1 MHRQECCADVF
12 NRAQLKWAGSSFAR
26 TLPMIKQS
34 ERSAFGYPSKTK
46 ALGVDYEPQ
55 VASKRGRYFAF
66 PETAVQIAASKFAW
80 AGVMVSIAG
89 SAALFLLWTQNE
101 PGPANATGANASST
115 LSAAPQVVTRT
126 AAAEME
132 ELRQR
137 GLELLRT
144 EFPEDAPSPPLPRGD
159 RLELNGPTLAAAPQV
174 ATQTSTVEELRLRGL
189 ELLRTESPQEA
200 PSSPLAR
207 GDRLQPNDGA
217 RRPDMLVATAGQDES
232 VAAPP
237 PSPVPIAASPRPEAK
252 VSKPEKVKERAVES
266 PVHRRHARYALAHR
280 RDRVRMANANYV
292 QARRREPLPTTVPV
306 EENSGAGTVAP
317 WSSWKNDW
325 DKLWSKGTEGK

>member
-1 MHRQECCADVF
+1 
-12 NRAQLKWAGSSFAR
+12 
-26 TLPMIKQS
+26 MIKHS
-34 ERSAFGYPSKTK
+34 ERSASGYRSKTN
-46 ALGVDYEPQ
+46 ALEVDYEPQ
-55 VASKRGRYFAF
+55 VASKRGRYFEF
-66 PETAVQIAASKFAW
+66 PETAARMAASKFAW

-159 RLELNGPTLAAAPQV
+159 RLELSGPILTAAPHV
-174 ATQTSTVEELRLRGL
+174 ATQTTTVEELRRRGL

-200 PSSPLAR
+200 PPSPLAR

-217 RRPDMLVATAGQDES
+217 MRPDMLVATAGQDGS
-232 VAAPP
+232 VTAPP
-237 PSPVPIAASPRPEAK
+237 PPPAPTPPPPR
-252 VSKPEKVKERAVES
+252 
-266 PVHRRHARYALAHR
+266 
-280 RDRVRMANANYV
+280 
-292 QARRREPLPTTVPV
+292 
-306 EENSGAGTVAP
+306 
-317 WSSWKNDW
+317 
-325 DKLWSKGTEGK
+325 

>member
-1 MHRQECCADVF
+1 
-12 NRAQLKWAGSSFAR
+12 
-26 TLPMIKQS
+26 MIKQS
-34 ERSAFGYPSKTK
+34 ERSAFGYQSKTK
-46 ALGVDYEPQ
+46 APGVDHEDE
-55 VASKRGRYFAF
+55 VALKRGRYFAF
-66 PETAVQIAASKFAW
+66 PETAAQIAASRFAW

-89 SAALFLLWTQNE
+89 PAALLLLWSNNE
-101 PGPANATGANASST
+101 AGPVNANVST
-115 LSAAPQVVTRT
+115 LSAAPQVITRT
-126 AAAEME
+126 ATVEME

-159 RLELNGPTLAAAPQV
+159 RLELNLPTLAAAPQV
-174 ATQTSTVEELRLRGL
+174 ATQTTTVEELRRRGL
-189 ELLRTESPQEA
+189 DLLRTESPQEA

-232 VAAPP
+232 VAAPAAL
-237 PSPVPIAASPRPEAK
+237 SVPTASPRPEAK